1 KGRWELVDRKGA
13 STITMADD
21 YSIYLKDTP
30 ISINDANRLL
40 YQNDAYIAVE
50 RTYGGEERAVVVAY
64 RNSLDTEISSIADT
78 ISEFVPGTSS
88 FRTANENRRIGFS
101 DGSIIVKYGRLVTG
115 NSLSYDD
122 KVYMTLNRD
131 YSSGNYYASVVN
143 VEEPQNDTL
152 MIYRG
157 RIRD

>member
-1 KGRWELVDRKGA
+1 MTEKELL
-13 STITMADD
+13 TITMADD

-78 ISEFVPGTSS
+78 ISEFVPGHIKLQDS
-88 FRTANENRRIGFS
+88 
-101 DGSIIVKYGRLVTG
+101 
-115 NSLSYDD
+115 
-122 KVYMTLNRD
+122 
-131 YSSGNYYASVVN
+131 
-143 VEEPQNDTL
+143 
-152 MIYRG
+152 
-157 RIRD
+157 